1 MSGHTQL
8 TSEWHLSLLRRAA
21 DADAI
26 DGVALAND
34 YDSPVMP
41 IRPGTGS
48 LIRRG
53 ARTKIRKAGMDGDA
67 PHRFGP
73 SRRGKGPLVDEI
85 PALTADDQPLHGRRT
100 PSDED
105 HAHDDRPV
113 STASLDAGG
122 IYDSYLNS
130 RDSVISSSG
139 LSSDV
144 GARQREPSESP
155 SPPDLGMS
163 ISLPTLKVDE
173 PFEPFS
179 LSASSASSSSSHSHE
194 EGEPSS
200 PPTPTQEQY
209 RPSVYLP
216 TSTSESS
223 LVSSTDRISPPP
235 SPDPASP
242 VGTGPEP
249 GSSAPPHFPSSDAH
263 QMRRTDS
270 AGSLGSSAGSS
281 VGSKEKK
288 KKGFFS
294 KKDKDDKKEKKV
306 CQCGV

>member
-1 MSGHTQL
+1 
-8 TSEWHLSLLRRAA
+8 
-21 DADAI
+21 
-26 DGVALAND
+26 
-34 YDSPVMP
+34 MP

-85 PALTADDQPLHGRRT
+85 PALTADDQPLHGYRT

-105 HAHDDRPV
+105 HARDERPV

-130 RDSVISSSG
+130 RDSMVAPPSG
-139 LSSDV
+139 LSNDL
-144 GARQREPSESP
+144 GAAQQREPSESP

-163 ISLPTLKVDE
+163 ISLPALKIEE

-194 EGEPSS
+194 EEEPSS

-209 RPSVYLP
+209 RPSVYIP
-216 TSTSESS
+216 TSPSESS
-223 LVSSTDRISPPP
+223 LVLSTERISPPP
-235 SPDPASP
+235 SPDPA
-242 VGTGPEP
+242 GQAT
-249 GSSAPPHFPSSDAH
+249 SAASHFSSSDA
-263 QMRRTDS
+263 QQIRRTDS
-270 AGSLGSSAGSS
+270 AGSLASSAGSS
-281 VGSKEKK
+281 VASKEKK

-306 CQCGV
+306 RSRLAEARQDF

>member
-1 MSGHTQL
+1 MTGADRADEL
-8 TSEWHLSLLRRAA
+8 DGLAA

-73 SRRGKGPLVDEI
+73 SRRGKVPLVDEI
-85 PALTADDQPLHGRRT
+85 PSLTADDEPLHGRRT

-105 HAHDDRPV
+105 HARDERPM
-113 STASLDAGG
+113 STASLDAAG
-122 IYDSYLNS
+122 IYDSYLSS
-130 RDSVISSSG
+130 RDSVISPSG
-139 LSSDV
+139 LS
-144 GARQREPSESP
+144 AQPQRGPSESP

-163 ISLPTLKVDE
+163 ISLPALKVDE

-194 EGEPSS
+194 EEEPSS
-200 PPTPTQEQY
+200 PPTPTQEQF
-209 RPSVYLP
+209 RPSVYIP
-216 TSTSESS
+216 TSTSETS
-223 LVSSTDRISPPP
+223 LGSSTERISPPP
-235 SPDPASP
+235 SPDPASQS
-242 VGTGPEP
+242 GAGP
-249 GSSAPPHFPSSDAH
+249 SAALAFAVSEAH
-263 QMRRTDS
+263 QVRRTDS
-270 AGSLGSSAGSS
+270 TGSLASSAGSS

-306 CQCGV
+306 RQCRLLASCRV